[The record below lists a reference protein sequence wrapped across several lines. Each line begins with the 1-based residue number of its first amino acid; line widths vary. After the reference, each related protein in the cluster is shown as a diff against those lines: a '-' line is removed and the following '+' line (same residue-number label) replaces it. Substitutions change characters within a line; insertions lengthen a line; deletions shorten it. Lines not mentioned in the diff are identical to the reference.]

1 MHSAA
6 DVQIVQKG
14 RNPVDNAVA
23 PVKQSVVSM
32 VHQSDAALAVWAR
45 SFRKRFGDKL
55 TLKRR
60 TAYDDQCQGMVSGWR
75 THHEN
80 GDGV

>member
-1 MHSAA
+1 
-6 DVQIVQKG
+6 
-14 RNPVDNAVA
+14 
-23 PVKQSVVSM
+23 M
-32 VHQSDAALAVWAR
+32 VHQSDAALADWAR

-75 THHEN
+75 TQHEN
-80 GDGV
+80 GDGL